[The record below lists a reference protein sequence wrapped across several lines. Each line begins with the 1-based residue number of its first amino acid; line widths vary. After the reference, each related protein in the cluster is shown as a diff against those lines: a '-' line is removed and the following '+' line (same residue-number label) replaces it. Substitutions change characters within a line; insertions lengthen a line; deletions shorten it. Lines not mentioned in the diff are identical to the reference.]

1 MAGALA
7 VKAMILAAGKGERM
21 RPLTEHCPKPLL
33 MVNGSTLLE
42 RHIVALVAAGIS
54 DIVINVSYLADQI
67 IDFCGDGSR
76 WGCSIEFS
84 VEDEPLET
92 AGGVIQALPRL
103 GTEPFLLVSADV
115 LTDFDYCEL
124 AEHKLDSDWASLVLV
139 PNPEHH
145 PKGDFGLSAG
155 RIVQAAA
162 EIDSFTYSG
171 VGMVSPELFHSLEAG
186 KRRIRPVFDRAIE
199 SNRLGG
205 RVWSGAWS
213 DVGTPERLE
222 SAALQERRETQRS

>member
-21 RPLTEHCPKPLL
+21 RPLTEHCAKPLL
-33 MVNGSTLLE
+33 TVNGSTLLE
-42 RHIVALVAAGIS
+42 RHITALVTAGIS
-54 DIVINVSYLADQI
+54 DIVINVSYLAHQI

-76 WGCSIEFS
+76 WGCCIEFS
-84 VEDEPLET
+84 IEDEPLET
-92 AGGVIQALPRL
+92 AGGVIQALSTL

-115 LTDFDYCEL
+115 MTDFDYREL
-124 AEHKLDSDWASLVLV
+124 IEHKLASDWASLVLV
-139 PNPEHH
+139 PNPQHH

-155 RIVQAAA
+155 RIVQAAT
-162 EIDSFTYSG
+162 EMDSFTYSG
-171 VGMVSPELFHSLEAG
+171 VGLVSPELFHSLEAG

-205 RVWSGAWS
+205 QVWSGAWS
-213 DVGTPERLE
+213 DVGTPERLDL
-222 SAALQERRETQRS
+222 AALQERHETQRS

>member
-1 MAGALA
+1 M
-7 VKAMILAAGKGERM
+7 KAMILAAGKGERM

-42 RHIVALVAAGIS
+42 RHIVALVATGIS

>member
-1 MAGALA
+1 M
-7 VKAMILAAGKGERM
+7 KAMILAAGKGERM
-21 RPLTEHCPKPLL
+21 RSLTEHCPKPLL

-42 RHIVALVAAGIS
+42 RHITALVAAGIS
-54 DIVINVSYLADQI
+54 DIVINVSYLANQI
-67 IDFCGDGSR
+67 IDFCGDGGR

-84 VEDEPLET
+84 IEDEPLET
-92 AGGVIQALPRL
+92 AGGIVQALPRL
-103 GTEPFLLVSADV
+103 GTEPFLLISADV
-115 LTDFDYCEL
+115 MTDFDYREL
-124 AEHKLDSDWASLVLV
+124 TEHKLEGDWASLVLV
-139 PNPEHH
+139 PNPQHH
-145 PKGDFGLSAG
+145 PKGDFGLSAE

-162 EIDSFTYSG
+162 KVDSFTYSG
-171 VGMVSPELFHSLEAG
+171 VGLVSPELFHSLEAG

-222 SAALQERRETQRS
+222 LADLQERHETQFS

>member
-33 MVNGSTLLE
+33 TVNGSTLLE
-42 RHIVALVAAGIS
+42 RHLTALVTAGIS
-54 DIVINVSYLADQI
+54 DIVINVSYLAHQI

-84 VEDEPLET
+84 IEDEPLET
-92 AGGVIQALPRL
+92 AGGVVQALPRL
-103 GTEPFLLVSADV
+103 GVEPFVLVSADV
-115 LTDFDYCEL
+115 MTDFDYREL
-124 AEHKLDSDWASLVLV
+124 IEHKLASDWASLVLV

-155 RIVQAAA
+155 RIVQAAT
-162 EIDSFTYSG
+162 EMDSFTYSG
-171 VGMVSPELFHSLEAG
+171 VGLVSPELFHSLEEG

-199 SNRLGG
+199 SHRLGG
-205 RVWSGAWS
+205 QVWSGAWS
-213 DVGTPERLE
+213 DVGTPERLDL
-222 SAALQERRETQRS
+222 AALQERHETQRS

>member
-1 MAGALA
+1 M
-7 VKAMILAAGKGERM
+7 KAMILAAGKGERM

-42 RHIVALVAAGIS
+42 RHIVALVATGIS

-155 RIVQAAA
+155 RIAQAAA

>member
-1 MAGALA
+1 M
-7 VKAMILAAGKGERM
+7 KAMILAAGKGERM

-33 MVNGSTLLE
+33 AVNSSTLLE
-42 RHIVALVAAGIS
+42 RHILALGAAGIS
-54 DIVINVSYLADQI
+54 EIVINVSYLADQI

-76 WGCSIEFS
+76 WDCSIEFS
-84 VEDEPLET
+84 IEDEPLET
-92 AGGVIQALPRL
+92 AGGIVQALPLL

-115 LTDFDYCEL
+115 VTDFEYREL
-124 AEHKLDSDWASLVLV
+124 VDHQLGSDWASLVLV

-145 PKGDFGLSAG
+145 PRGDFGLSAG
-155 RIVQAAA
+155 RIVQAAT

-171 VGMVSPELFHSLEAG
+171 VGLVSPELFHSLEEG

-205 RVWSGAWS
+205 QVWSGVWS

-222 SAALQERRETQRS
+222 LAALQERHETQRS

>member
-33 MVNGSTLLE
+33 TVNGSTLLE
-42 RHIVALVAAGIS
+42 RHITALVTAGIS
-54 DIVINVSYLADQI
+54 DIVINVSYLAHQI

-76 WGCSIEFS
+76 WGCCIEFS
-84 VEDEPLET
+84 IEDEPLET
-92 AGGVIQALPRL
+92 AGGVIQALSTL

-115 LTDFDYCEL
+115 MTDFDYREL
-124 AEHKLDSDWASLVLV
+124 IEHKLASDWASLVLV
-139 PNPEHH
+139 PNPQHH

-155 RIVQAAA
+155 RIVQAAT
-162 EIDSFTYSG
+162 EMDSFTYSG
-171 VGMVSPELFHSLEAG
+171 VGLVSPELFHSLEAG

-205 RVWSGAWS
+205 QVWSGAWS
-213 DVGTPERLE
+213 DVGTPERLDL
-222 SAALQERRETQRS
+222 AALQERHETQRS

>member
-1 MAGALA
+1 M
-7 VKAMILAAGKGERM
+7 KAMILAAGKGERM

-33 MVNGSTLLE
+33 TVNGSTLLE
-42 RHIVALVAAGIS
+42 RHIVALVTAGIS

-84 VEDEPLET
+84 IEDEPLET
-92 AGGVIQALPRL
+92 AGGIVQALPLL

-115 LTDFDYCEL
+115 LTDFDYREL
-124 AEHKLDSDWASLVLV
+124 VDHQLGSDWASLVLV

-145 PKGDFGLSAG
+145 PRGDFGLSAG
-155 RIVQAAA
+155 RIVQPAA
-162 EIDSFTYSG
+162 EMDSFTYSG
-171 VGMVSPELFHSLEAG
+171 IGLVSRELFYSLEAG
-186 KRRIRPVFDRAIE
+186 KRRIRPVFDSAIE
-199 SNRLGG
+199 SNHLGG

-222 SAALQERRETQRS
+222 LAAMQERHETHAS

>member
-33 MVNGSTLLE
+33 TVNGSTLLE
-42 RHIVALVAAGIS
+42 RHITALVTAGIS
-54 DIVINVSYLADQI
+54 DIVINVSYLAHQI

-76 WGCSIEFS
+76 WGCRIEFS
-84 VEDEPLET
+84 IEDEPLET
-92 AGGVIQALPRL
+92 AGGVIQALPTL

-115 LTDFDYCEL
+115 LTDFDYREL
-124 AEHKLDSDWASLVLV
+124 IEHKLASDWASLVLV

-145 PKGDFGLSAG
+145 PKGDFGLFAG
-155 RIVQAAA
+155 RIVQAAT
-162 EIDSFTYSG
+162 EMDSFTYSG
-171 VGMVSPELFHSLEAG
+171 VGLVSPELFHSLEAG

-199 SNRLGG
+199 SNCLGG
-205 RVWSGAWS
+205 QVWSGAWS
-213 DVGTPERLE
+213 DVGTPERLDL
-222 SAALQERRETQRS
+222 AALQERHETQRS

>member
-21 RPLTEHCPKPLL
+21 RPLTEHFPKPLL
-33 MVNGSTLLE
+33 TVNGSTLLE
-42 RHIVALVAAGIS
+42 RHITALVAAGIS
-54 DIVINVSYLADQI
+54 DIVINVSYLAHQI

-84 VEDEPLET
+84 IEDEPLET
-92 AGGVIQALPRL
+92 AGGVIQALPLL

-115 LTDFDYCEL
+115 MTDVDYREL
-124 AEHKLDSDWASLVLV
+124 IEHKLASDWASLVLV
-139 PNPEHH
+139 PNPQHH

-155 RIVQAAA
+155 RIVQAAT
-162 EIDSFTYSG
+162 EMDSFTYSG
-171 VGMVSPELFHSLEAG
+171 VGLVSPELFHSLDAG

-205 RVWSGAWS
+205 QVWSGAWS
-213 DVGTPERLE
+213 DVGTPERLDL
-222 SAALQERRETQRS
+222 AALQERHETQRS

>member
-1 MAGALA
+1 MAGALT

-155 RIVQAAA
+155 RIAQAAA